1 MRYGKNAD
9 RFRVDD
15 EDERGAIFGHVG
27 YGFGCHLAHVAQVHE
42 DDGARRY
49 AWQVVDEHGYDAISF
64 IILFYFWL
72 KNIYKWNENIIYI

>member
-15 EDERGAIFGHVG
+15 EDERGALFGHVG

-64 IILFYFWL
+64 IILFYFWF
-72 KNIYKWNENIIYI
+72 KNIYI